1 MAHSAV
7 ELDTSSPEWMLV
19 CLARHVCR
27 QPSRPER
34 QALIESLGAKHSNEF
49 VEQLKNLIAEQWD
62 LVRLAMEICQLPNK
76 PARHARLAAL
86 RAAHP
91 EEFVMQIE
99 KQVLTEWALKHKTYA
114 NGKAAHGNT

>member
-1 MAHSAV
+1 
-7 ELDTSSPEWMLV
+7 MLI

-27 QPSRPER
+27 QPSRAER

-49 VEQLKNLIAEQWD
+49 VAQLKTLVAEQWD
-62 LVRLAMEICQLPNK
+62 LVRLAMEICQLPDK

-99 KQVLTEWALKHKTYA
+99 KQVVAEWALMHKTYTQER
-114 NGKAAHGNT
+114 AAH